1 MRLRK
6 NDFDRVHSIEQK
18 KEVMKHKERV
28 EALYRQKL
36 EDEKRKMNK
45 GRIDEFDEMVQENR
59 SMKDAAALRGLLTSQ
74 VLFAYLSDIDDA
86 RHDEFIQAAGDAVIG
101 AAQAVP
107 GSPKYDVEYVRIVA
121 AARKPL

>member
-1 MRLRK
+1 MRLRLRK

-59 SMKDAAALRGLLTSQ
+59 SMKEEVDKL
-74 VLFAYLSDIDDA
+74 
-86 RHDEFIQAAGDAVIG
+86 
-101 AAQAVP
+101 
-107 GSPKYDVEYVRIVA
+107 K
-121 AARKPL
+121 

>member
-1 MRLRK
+1 MRLRLRK

-59 SMKDAAALRGLLTSQ
+59 SKKEEVDKLK
-74 VLFAYLSDIDDA
+74 LS
-86 RHDEFIQAAGDAVIG
+86 R
-101 AAQAVP
+101 
-107 GSPKYDVEYVRIVA
+107 
-121 AARKPL
+121 

>member
-1 MRLRK
+1 MRLRLRK

-59 SMKDAAALRGLLTSQ
+59 SMKEEVDKLK
-74 VLFAYLSDIDDA
+74 LS
-86 RHDEFIQAAGDAVIG
+86 R
-101 AAQAVP
+101 
-107 GSPKYDVEYVRIVA
+107 
-121 AARKPL
+121 

>member
-1 MRLRK
+1 MKEQELRLRLRK

-59 SMKDAAALRGLLTSQ
+59 SMKEEVDKLK
-74 VLFAYLSDIDDA
+74 LS
-86 RHDEFIQAAGDAVIG
+86 R
-101 AAQAVP
+101 
-107 GSPKYDVEYVRIVA
+107 
-121 AARKPL
+121 

>member
-1 MRLRK
+1 MKEQELRLRLRK

-59 SMKDAAALRGLLTSQ
+59 SMKEEVDKL
-74 VLFAYLSDIDDA
+74 
-86 RHDEFIQAAGDAVIG
+86 
-101 AAQAVP
+101 
-107 GSPKYDVEYVRIVA
+107 K
-121 AARKPL
+121 